1 MKNTRK
7 ISIALVI
14 VMVLMLTLAVIP
26 ASAANIEGGTVLYL
40 VPSKNWNE
48 SGARFAAYFFGNG
61 EAWAS
66 MTKVQGETNLYQVSV
81 PAGSWTNVIFCRMNP
96 AAATNNWNNKWNQTS
111 DLVYNGT
118 SNCYTV
124 AENTWDK
131 GGGTWSTY
139 GNSCAHTS
147 LGPAATCTTAQT
159 CNTCGDPVVSALGHN
174 YNAENMCTRCN
185 SQATFTVA
193 GNGAHLGTEWDTGN
207 TANDMT
213 YENGVYTKVYSNV
226 KAGSYLLKVARDHE
240 WTTAYPEADLAYS
253 VTADGATITVTLE
266 GTKVTVTEGA
276 VCEHKWADA
285 TCTSPKTCSECGKT
299 DATAPALHA
308 SLSGVCSAC
317 GFDTSKSSVLYLKN
331 TAGWTLVQC
340 YAWDANDVN
349 NTWPGVTMA
358 LVEGT
363 TDVYKVELPAGYLSV
378 IFHNKVPVGTD
389 GTYEGV
395 QSADLLIP
403 ANNCIIF
410 DNSTNTWAEY
420 HNPETVA
427 GKAPNCKE
435 PGYTEST
442 KCSGCD
448 KVLTA
453 ATELPV
459 SGEHS
464 YESDIKAP
472 TCTETGLTTYTCSEC
487 GHSYTE
493 VIPTVDH
500 SFDESAWG
508 YKGVDGHAHTCSCGA
523 KDTVLPHNPNAD
535 APTEQSAKYCL
546 DCGYIIEAALGHECH
561 FTLLQYDADGHWY
574 KCNGCEATTD
584 KAAHEGGEAT
594 CTSPK
599 ACSVCEQPYGAANGH
614 SMSDAT
620 CTDPK
625 TCSVCGATEGSAKGH
640 SMKDATCTDPKT
652 CTVCGATE
660 GSAKGHSFNEGKC
673 SCGATDP
680 DYIPPV
686 DVNPGEDDIVDT
698 DPVEPELSLF
708 EKIWQAILAFLEKI
722 FAFFK

>member
-7 ISIALVI
+7 ILIALLI
-14 VMVLMLTLAVIP
+14 MVTLLVSVFAINV
-26 ASAANIEGGTVLYL
+26 SAATAANTVIYLKPNSNWVQSDAWFALYTWD
-40 VPSKNWNE
+40 VSPNW
-48 SGARFAAYFFGNG
+48 YT
-61 EAWAS
+61 
-66 MTKVQGETNLYQVSV
+66 MTDSDGDGIYECTL
-81 PAGSWTNVIFCRMNP
+81 PAGVTNVIFCRMNP
-96 AAATNNWNNKWNQTS
+96 ASTTLDWSNKWDQTGDLKYTDSNCFTVKDGDWNNATGSW
-111 DLVYNGT
+111 
-118 SNCYTV
+118 SNYTPTHTHEWV
-124 AENTWDK
+124 K
-131 GGGTWSTY
+131 GEEK
-139 GNSCAHTS
+139 
-147 LGPAATCTTAQT
+147 AATCTEAGAIYYSCACTA
-159 CNTCGDPVVSALGHN
+159 
-174 YNAENMCTRCN
+174 
-185 SQATFTVA
+185 
-193 GNGAHLGTEWDTGN
+193 
-207 TANDMT
+207 
-213 YENGVYTKVYSNV
+213 TK
-226 KAGSYLLKVARDHE
+226 E
-240 WTTAYPEADLAYS
+240 
-253 VTADGATITVTLE
+253 
-266 GTKVTVTEGA
+266 
-276 VCEHKWADA
+276 DA
-285 TCTSPKTCSECGKT
+285 I
-299 DATAPALHA
+299 PALHTG
-308 SLSGVCSAC
+308 LNGVCSAC

-331 TAGWTLVQC
+331 TAAWTLVQC
-340 YAWDANDVN
+340 YAWDANDGN
-349 NTWPGVTMA
+349 NTWPGVAMT

-363 TDVYKVELPAGYLSV
+363 TDVYKIELTAGYLNV

-389 GTYEGV
+389 GMYEGT
-395 QSADLLIP
+395 QTADLLIP
-403 ANNCIIF
+403 ANGCVIF

-427 GKAPNCKE
+427 GKAPTCKDT
-435 PGYTEST
+435 GYTESS
-442 KCSGCD
+442 KCSDCG
-448 KVLTA
+448 KVITE

-464 YESDIKAP
+464 YESDIQAP
-472 TCTETGLTTYTCSEC
+472 TCTETGLTTYTCSAC

-493 VIPTVDH
+493 EIPAAGH
-500 SFDESAWG
+500 SYNESAWG

-546 DCGYIIEAALGHECH
+546 DCGYVIEAALGHECH

-584 KAAHEGGEAT
+584 KDAHEGGEAT

-698 DPVEPELSLF
+698 DPVEPELSFF